1 MKHIEV
7 VAAVIIQDG
16 KVLCVQRP
24 QNDKEYISLKWEFP
38 GGKVEVGENK
48 EDALLREIQ
57 EELAAEIHDLQYLM
71 TVEHSYPDFH
81 LTMHAYT
88 CVLKAGEVTLKEH
101 VGLRWLAVEELDQL
115 DWADADLPFV
125 ERLMLQVPRNNGI

>member
-24 QNDKEYISLKWEFP
+24 KHAKEYISLKWEFP
-38 GGKVEVGENK
+38 GGKVEFGENR
-48 EDALLREIQ
+48 EDALVREIQ
-57 EELAAEIHDLQYLM
+57 EELAAEIHELQFLM
-71 TVEHSYPDFH
+71 TVEQAYPDFH

-88 CVLKAGEVTLKEH
+88 CALKNGEITLREH
-101 VGLRWLAVEELDQL
+101 VDMKWLATEDLDQL
-115 DWADADLPFV
+115 DWADADLPVV
-125 ERLMLQVPRNNGI
+125 ESLMDLNES

>member
-24 QNDKEYISLKWEFP
+24 KHTKDYISLKWEFP
-38 GGKVEVGENK
+38 GGKVEVGENR
-48 EDALLREIQ
+48 EEALVREIK
-57 EELAAEIHDLQYLM
+57 EELAAEIHELQFLM

-81 LTMHAYT
+81 MTMHAYT
-88 CVLKAGEVTLKEH
+88 CTLKTGEISLREH
-101 VGLRWLAVEELDQL
+101 VDMKWLATEELNQL
-115 DWADADLPFV
+115 DWTEADLPV
-125 ERLMLQVPRNNGI
+125 VVSLMDLS

>member
-24 QNDKEYISLKWEFP
+24 QNDKAYISLKWEFP
-38 GGKVEVGENK
+38 GGKVEVGENR

-57 EELAAEIHDLQYLM
+57 EELAAEIHELQYLM

-81 LTMHAYT
+81 LTMHAYI
-88 CVLKAGEVTLKEH
+88 CALKQGEITLREH
-101 VGLRWLAVEELDQL
+101 VDMKWLSTEELILL
-115 DWADADLPFV
+115 DWAEAD
-125 ERLMLQVPRNNGI
+125 VPVVKQLS

>member
-7 VAAVIIQDG
+7 VAAIITQDG
-16 KVLCVQRP
+16 KVLCVQRGEHA
-24 QNDKEYISLKWEFP
+24 KEYISFKWEFP
-38 GGKVEVGENK
+38 GGKVEVGENR

-57 EELAAEIHDLQYLM
+57 EELAAEIHKLQYLM
-71 TVEHSYPDFH
+71 TVEHSYPDFN

-101 VGLRWLAVEELDQL
+101 DDMKWLTPEELNQL
-115 DWADADLPFV
+115 DWAEADLPVV
-125 ERLMLQVPRNNGI
+125 ESLMDLNES

>member
-1 MKHIEV
+1 MNNIEV

-24 QNDKEYISLKWEFP
+24 QNDKAYISLKWEFP
-38 GGKVEVGENK
+38 GGKVELGENR

-57 EELAAEIHDLQYLM
+57 EELAAEIHELQYLI

-88 CVLKAGEVTLKEH
+88 CALKHGEITLREH
-101 VGLRWLAVEELDQL
+101 VDMKWLSTELLHQL
-115 DWADADLPFV
+115 DWAAADLPV
-125 ERLMLQVPRNNGI
+125 METLMD

>member
-38 GGKVEVGENK
+38 GGKVEVGENR
-48 EDALLREIQ
+48 EDALIREIQ
-57 EELAAEIHDLQYLM
+57 EELAAEIHELQYLM

-88 CVLKAGEVTLKEH
+88 CALKQGEITLREH
-101 VGLRWLAVEELDQL
+101 VDMKWLSTEELILL
-115 DWADADLPFV
+115 DWAEAD
-125 ERLMLQVPRNNGI
+125 VPVVKQLS

>member
-7 VAAVIIQDG
+7 VAAVILQDG

-88 CVLKAGEVTLKEH
+88 CALKNGEITLREH
-101 VGLRWLAVEELDQL
+101 VDMTWLSTEELNEL
-115 DWADADLPFV
+115 DWAEADLPV
-125 ERLMLQVPRNNGI
+125 VKQLS

>member
-1 MKHIEV
+1 MKHIEL
-7 VAAVIIQDG
+7 VAAVIIQDC

-24 QNDKEYISLKWEFP
+24 KHAKEYISLKWEFP
-38 GGKVEVGENK
+38 GGKVEVGENR

-57 EELAAEIHDLQYLM
+57 EELAAEIHELQYLM

-88 CVLKAGEVTLKEH
+88 CTVKNGAINLREH
-101 VGLRWLAVEELDQL
+101 VDIKWLPAEELNQL
-115 DWADADLPFV
+115 DWTEADLPV
-125 ERLMLQVPRNNGI
+125 VKQLS

>member
-24 QNDKEYISLKWEFP
+24 QNDKAYISLKWEFP
-38 GGKVEVGENK
+38 GGKVEVGENR

-57 EELAAEIHDLQYLM
+57 EELAAEIHELQYLM

-81 LTMHAYT
+81 LTMHAYI
-88 CVLKAGEVTLKEH
+88 CALKQGEITLREH
-101 VGLRWLAVEELDQL
+101 VDMKWLATEDLDQL
-115 DWADADLPFV
+115 DWADADLPVV
-125 ERLMLQVPRNNGI
+125 ESLMDLNES

>member
-7 VAAVIIQDG
+7 VAAVIIKYG

-24 QNDKEYISLKWEFP
+24 QNDKAYISLKWEFP
-38 GGKVEVGENK
+38 GGKVELGENR

-57 EELAAEIHDLQYLM
+57 EELAAEIHELQYLM
-71 TVEHSYPDFH
+71 TVEHSYPDFY

-88 CVLKAGEVTLKEH
+88 CALKHEEITLREH
-101 VGLRWLAVEELDQL
+101 VDMKWLATEDLDQL
-115 DWADADLPFV
+115 DWADADLPVV
-125 ERLMLQVPRNNGI
+125 ESLMDLNES

>member
-7 VAAVIIQDG
+7 VAAVIMQDG

-38 GGKVEVGENK
+38 GGKVEVGENR
-48 EDALLREIQ
+48 EEALVREIQ
-57 EELAAEIHDLQYLM
+57 EELAAEIHELQYLM

-88 CVLKAGEVTLKEH
+88 CTLKSGEITLREH
-101 VGLRWLAVEELDQL
+101 VDMNWLATEDLNQL
-115 DWADADLPFV
+115 DWADADLPVV
-125 ERLMLQVPRNNGI
+125 ESLMDLNES

>member
-38 GGKVEVGENK
+38 GGKVEVGENR

-57 EELAAEIHDLQYLM
+57 EELAAEIHELQYLM

-88 CVLKAGEVTLKEH
+88 CALKNGEITLREHVDMKWLSTEVLKE
-101 VGLRWLAVEELDQL
+101 L
-115 DWADADLPFV
+115 DWAEADVPVV
-125 ERLMLQVPRNNGI
+125 ESLMDLNES

>member
-7 VAAVIIQDG
+7 VAAVIIKYG

-24 QNDKEYISLKWEFP
+24 QNDKEYISFKWEFP
-38 GGKVEVGENK
+38 GGKVELGENR

-57 EELAAEIHDLQYLM
+57 EELAAEIHELQYLM

-81 LTMHAYT
+81 LTMHAYI
-88 CVLKAGEVTLKEH
+88 CALKNGEITLREH
-101 VGLRWLAVEELDQL
+101 VDMKWLSTEELNEL
-115 DWADADLPFV
+115 DWAEAD
-125 ERLMLQVPRNNGI
+125 VPVVKQLS

>member
-7 VAAVIIQDG
+7 VAAVIMQDG

-38 GGKVEVGENK
+38 GGKVEVGENR
-48 EDALLREIQ
+48 EEALVREIQ
-57 EELAAEIHDLQYLM
+57 EELAAEIHELQYLM

-88 CVLKAGEVTLKEH
+88 CTLKSGEITLREH
-101 VGLRWLAVEELDQL
+101 VDMNWLATEDLNQL
-115 DWADADLPFV
+115 DWADADLPV
-125 ERLMLQVPRNNGI
+125 VKSLIIKLKAT

>member
-24 QNDKEYISLKWEFP
+24 QNDKAYISLKWEFP
-38 GGKVEVGENK
+38 GGKVEVGENR

-57 EELAAEIHDLQYLM
+57 EELAAEIHELQYLM

-88 CVLKAGEVTLKEH
+88 CALKNGEITLREH
-101 VGLRWLAVEELDQL
+101 VDMKWLSTEELILL
-115 DWADADLPFV
+115 DWAEAD
-125 ERLMLQVPRNNGI
+125 VPVVKQLS

>member
-1 MKHIEV
+1 MKTIEV
-7 VAAVIIQDG
+7 VAAVIIQYG

-38 GGKVEVGENK
+38 GGKVEVGENR

-57 EELAAEIHDLQYLM
+57 EELAAEIHKLQYLM
-71 TVEHSYPDFH
+71 TVEHSYSDFH

-88 CVLKAGEVTLKEH
+88 CTLKTGEITLQEH
-101 VGLRWLAVEELDQL
+101 VDMKWLAAEELNQL
-115 DWADADLPFV
+115 DWTEADLPV
-125 ERLMLQVPRNNGI
+125 VVSLMDLS

>member
-38 GGKVEVGENK
+38 GGKVEVGENR

-57 EELAAEIHDLQYLM
+57 EELAAEIHELQFLM

-88 CVLKAGEVTLKEH
+88 CTLKTGEITLQEH
-101 VGLRWLAVEELDQL
+101 VDMKWLSAEELNQL
-115 DWADADLPFV
+115 DWAEADLPV
-125 ERLMLQVPRNNGI
+125 IEGLS